1 VDTPSIPPESGGEP
15 GEVNQFHQDDDPV
28 VSRENLPP
36 REPIQET
43 IIMPDI
49 AEFDNRMI
57 QFWKS
62 KCTSAQDRASWFE
75 RMISMY
81 DADSWNDHRGQ
92 YFRHDDYPGLY
103 EFMRETYSV
112 EDSFERI
119 NDESRFIYP
128 STSRNFG
135 QVKHAAIWRVAGYA
149 GGLATDWYNPQIF
162 AQVYE
167 NHPPPSPDDPDM
179 DSQAQLLLRSEDPP
193 HLGADNAVRYALSP
207 RIDRTY
213 TFGILSPARVYRD
226 DDTQNYWLHVLH
238 VWGVNFESNGT
249 QDWAR
254 IVTPI
259 TNAAGIVDEDRLR
272 QAYHA
277 RMVELFSII
286 KKAIIETVDTVTAK
300 YPHITTVHV
309 RIPGIGLNNYL
320 NGFRRQPLK
329 DLCILQFLIV
339 MNDLLFSKT
348 DAEILSSASE
358 MTRQRLDGTAP
369 IRLSLRFA
377 EYSGLP
383 AVANSNRAQL
393 GGILGDM
400 SPNSPRSFVR
410 EALFTYQDPAA
421 GGSDYYLLV
430 NAWDNMSF
438 IGNGGSRDE
447 SLDGWIAGGY
457 TYGRFAST
465 VWLSNLHMIP
475 SLVDHIIPV
484 PDDS

>member
-1 VDTPSIPPESGGEP
+1 
-15 GEVNQFHQDDDPV
+15 
-28 VSRENLPP
+28 
-36 REPIQET
+36 
-43 IIMPDI
+43 
-49 AEFDNRMI
+49 
-57 QFWKS
+57 
-62 KCTSAQDRASWFE
+62 
-75 RMISMY
+75 
-81 DADSWNDHRGQ
+81 
-92 YFRHDDYPGLY
+92 
-103 EFMRETYSV
+103 
-112 EDSFERI
+112 
-119 NDESRFIYP
+119 
-128 STSRNFG
+128 
-135 QVKHAAIWRVAGYA
+135 
-149 GGLATDWYNPQIF
+149 
-162 AQVYE
+162 
-167 NHPPPSPDDPDM
+167 
-179 DSQAQLLLRSEDPP
+179 
-193 HLGADNAVRYALSP
+193 
-207 RIDRTY
+207 
-213 TFGILSPARVYRD
+213 
-226 DDTQNYWLHVLH
+226 
-238 VWGVNFESNGT
+238 
-249 QDWAR
+249 
-254 IVTPI
+254 
-259 TNAAGIVDEDRLR
+259 
-272 QAYHA
+272 
-277 RMVELFSII
+277 
-286 KKAIIETVDTVTAK
+286 
-300 YPHITTVHV
+300 
-309 RIPGIGLNNYL
+309 
-320 NGFRRQPLK
+320 
-329 DLCILQFLIV
+329 